1 MRKVS
6 LLILLVF
13 CSNIFIWSQ
22 NEKNTS
28 KEDGIKK
35 NEIFISYAKEIG
47 LDSLKATTILS
58 LIEKRKN
65 DLQALNNQKVGDE
78 ISELFESTDLK
89 TKSISKIEQ
98 LKKIEQLTDDQD
110 KEITTMMET
119 FYFNEETI
127 TAYYAFDKEL
137 QRQKLSALRFRFEKK
152 YEELRAKLNLEV
164 KSNVNVNN
172 RTYLW
177 NN

>member
-1 MRKVS
+1 MTLS
-6 LLILLVF
+6 DSSNVF
-13 CSNIFIWSQ
+13 NC
-22 NEKNTS
+22 
-28 KEDGIKK
+28 
-35 NEIFISYAKEIG
+35 
-47 LDSLKATTILS
+47 
-58 LIEKRKN
+58 R
-65 DLQALNNQKVGDE
+65 
-78 ISELFESTDLK
+78 FESTDLK
-89 TKSISKIEQ
+89 TKSEVKQDFSRDLAKIINKTEFSKLFGDVFMRNVKKKSISKIEQ
-98 LKKIEQLTDDQD
+98 LKKIEQITDDQD

-164 KSNVNVNN
+164 KSNVKVNN

>member
-1 MRKVS
+1 
-6 LLILLVF
+6 
-13 CSNIFIWSQ
+13 
-22 NEKNTS
+22 
-28 KEDGIKK
+28 
-35 NEIFISYAKEIG
+35 
-47 LDSLKATTILS
+47 
-58 LIEKRKN
+58 
-65 DLQALNNQKVGDE
+65 
-78 ISELFESTDLK
+78 
-89 TKSISKIEQ
+89 
-98 LKKIEQLTDDQD
+98 
-110 KEITTMMET
+110 MMET
-119 FYFNEETI
+119 FYFNEENI